1 MLFET
6 GYFKNNYFY
15 KFSFISVAFL
25 AFLHMIRMVKM
36 EFALVAIMLLAT
48 SMSKTYLT
56 KTGSK
61 RFLIKT
67 GANLKTQKM
76 TTTPVFNEIEQNL
89 DDDHQ
94 GGLGEDEVCVINVF
108 GGWFLIS

>member
-6 GYFKNNYFY
+6 GYFKNDYFY

-25 AFLHMIRMVKM
+25 AFLHMFRMVRM
-36 EFALVAIMLLAT
+36 NIALIAIMLLST

-67 GANLKTQKM
+67 GSNLKTLKM
-76 TTTPVFNEIEQNL
+76 RTTPIMIEPNL

-94 GGLGEDEVCVINVF
+94 GGQGEDEVCVINVF
-108 GGWFLIS
+108 WWLVFYI

>member
-1 MLFET
+1 MFEI
-6 GYFKNNYFY
+6 GYFKNNYFF

-25 AFLHMIRMVKM
+25 AFLHMFRMVRM
-36 EFALVAIMLLAT
+36 NIALVAIMLLAT

-67 GANLKTQKM
+67 GSNLKTQKM
-76 TTTPVFNEIEQNL
+76 RTTPILIEQNL

-94 GGLGEDEVCVINVF
+94 GGQGEDEVCVINVF
-108 GGWFLIS
+108 CG